1 MIQIIGPP
9 LSQWDTGR
17 SIEASGS
24 TATHAHFANR
34 GDSYAVIMELVDGKT
49 KIPDYLLQTN
59 KDLFIYLV
67 LDGVTQE
74 SKTFSVR
81 KREKPEN
88 YIYEDDQRNYIYK
101 LTDRVEAAT
110 QAANQTAHALHEAK
124 ENGEFNGKDGTRVS
138 VSTRPIQGDPHDP
151 NLSGTVLAIATFD
164 PNTGSATDTYISIFN
179 GKDGKTPAR
188 GTDYWTDADKT
199 EMVNEVLAA
208 LPDGDEVTY

>member
-17 SIEASGS
+17 SMEASGS

-67 LDGVTQE
+67 RDGVTQE

-88 YIYEDDQRNYIYK
+88 YVYEDDRRNYIYELIDNAEEATRLANEATEK
-101 LTDRVEAAT
+101 ANKAVE
-110 QAANQTAHALHEAK
+110 NLKNAK
-124 ENGEFNGKDGTRVS
+124 GEFVKSVNGVKPDANGNVQIPTGGGGILNS
-138 VSTRPIQGDPHDP
+138 V
-151 NLSGTVLAIATFD
+151 VLAD
-164 PNTGSATDTYISIFN
+164 QDTNEIF
-179 GKDGKTPAR
+179 
-188 GTDYWTDADKT
+188 
-199 EMVNEVLAA
+199 VLSVRSGE
-208 LPDGDEVTY
+208 LTMELMEE